1 MYTQSDWSNRIG
13 CAETEIDMV
22 AVKQMKIAPI
32 VLSFHTKFFYSYK
45 MASYILSQKSSL
57 FFSTV
62 QNSQEIIYELYPY
75 LFHLLKITSRFLLYF
90 TLCGMEFKANGQF
103 QIHWKHKAW

>member
-75 LFHLLKITSRFLLYF
+75 LFHLLKTQSGF
-90 TLCGMEFKANGQF
+90 
-103 QIHWKHKAW
+103 